1 MSPTP
6 ESASSNPRKPDRKS
20 SSSALLTAFKNLTT
34 GRSPSAPQVPPL
46 PTIPTPRSNAAPHN
60 HADADG
66 SLDASAIDSRVEGLD
81 RPVSEPDKIADSAA
95 GNGDLHGALD
105 ELKSLLPSL
114 GAERP
119 LSGRLRGAS
128 DIASF
133 LNKYPVKD
141 VLPIW
146 VAGSD
151 LLRKSNPDDA
161 VRAGFVLL
169 VSCIKASK
177 SLVERNL
184 FWESLVSYEG
194 SNNVDLRLQ
203 ALIEVTDQGRAI
215 ESFESGLPGHMAQ
228 LLKDAFNDATKAR
241 STNQRNRGSPAEE
254 QTLEKTFHFAV
265 DVVRFNPVD
274 LKDEG
279 YKVVI
284 DQVKCICQKTISKVD
299 IANGLLVMGAVVT
312 YTSIPFATFR
322 PCFELLCQIYKQLE
336 SQREQTWT
344 VVKRV
349 LRSHLRIDAIDHLLL
364 ILSSKDDG
372 QPAFHPNTIHGAFF
386 ILRDLTEND
395 GANDLPNV
403 TLTTFS
409 PAVNKALRRTQDA
422 GLRTDV
428 LKFYKFVFGN
438 PALKVHMI
446 DNVDWTYFIG
456 SLEQCSTTCKSLP
469 SNDAKTTPPPAETI
483 ESEAGSVFNDLIDG
497 LCREFPSLSIV
508 HQEETVRLLFK
519 LENHLSDYS
528 ANALVEYISS
538 QPILSTIAGNDYR
551 SIWKHLTGYF
561 AHETSRP
568 QAIRRRT
575 YSYLVDTFDALQYL
589 SEEDVLAF
597 TDLLLEGFATEE
609 DAECL
614 DTLAIFVGKALT
626 STHRDSL
633 FDSIMLKVRQS
644 VFHRATRNSSPYSSG
659 RSQASTPIPLEK
671 GSQPSL
677 CRIVVRHIIRLFLTT
692 LNQSAQ
698 CAETLYHFILDV
710 ARSSTCDA
718 DARICALKL
727 LFRLRCTSDY
737 RIYVVSVSESESIAA
752 VLCRTLDTA
761 VQANWIDAGE
771 QSKESRITSGNHPRT
786 RSVRLSKPVPPL
798 WFYPG
803 PKGLPQEPFEAPSLV
818 AYAAN
823 PEQSPRDTKTAVLP
837 LTLWLETVLSLLQEP
852 DVDWEIYSYVL
863 VHLGA
868 QLKNRTLFTS
878 AVPHI
883 KLLRSVICDQIRSQ
897 SFHDPPSHTLLR
909 KADVAVCL
917 FHVLT
922 MLIGYSAWFAK
933 SEDDEIV
940 RSFMLGIGSWD
951 GTSKWCIHALSV
963 CCHEVPLSV
972 SKSLDGIIQKMSQII
987 TQPQIAIHI
996 LEFLCCLS
1004 RLPHVYSNFREDEY
1018 KMVFGVS
1025 FRYLQSVRDRK
1036 QRDEDRLAPPTAK
1049 SNKRHSDSIREV
1061 KLTAEADLRGSGP
1074 SDDLPQYVYALAFHV
1089 ITFWFMAL
1097 KLRDRPAYVP
1107 WIARN
1112 LMYQD
1117 RSGKEVIEDQG
1128 MVTLD
1133 MMERVAYTDRDE
1145 TIHNAAFAQP
1155 TDGEVAQC
1163 TWITGLS
1170 LLTIETA
1177 GRTGLS
1183 QLAVRR
1189 PVSNQLDIGRF

>member
-6 ESASSNPRKPDRKS
+6 DSNPRKPDRKS
-20 SSSALLTAFKNLTT
+20 SSSALLTAFKNLTS
-34 GRSPSAPQVPPL
+34 GRSASAPQVPPL
-46 PTIPTPRSNAAPHN
+46 PTLATPRSDAENAP
-60 HADADG
+60 D
-66 SLDASAIDSRVEGLD
+66 DSRTEGLD
-81 RPVSEPDKIADSAA
+81 RVGSEPDQSTDPPA
-95 GNGDLHGALD
+95 GNGDLRGALD
-105 ELKSLLPSL
+105 ELKNLLPSL
-114 GAERP
+114 SAERP

-128 DIASF
+128 DVANF

-141 VLPIW
+141 VLPVW

-151 LLRKSNPDDA
+151 LLRKGNPDDA

-177 SLVERNL
+177 SPVERNL
-184 FWESLVSYEG
+184 FWESLVGYDGHS
-194 SNNVDLRLQ
+194 NVDLRLQ
-203 ALIEVTDQGRAI
+203 ALIEVTSHGRTI
-215 ESFESGLPGHMAQ
+215 ESFESGLADFLTR
-228 LLKDAFNDATKAR
+228 LLKDAFGDATKAR

-254 QTLEKTFHFAV
+254 QTLEKAFRFIV
-265 DVVRFNPVD
+265 DVVRFNPVG
-274 LKDEG
+274 LKEEG
-279 YKVVI
+279 YKTII
-284 DQVKCICQKTISKVD
+284 DQVKCICQKTISKAD
-299 IANGLLVMGAVVT
+299 ITNGLLVIDAVVT
-312 YTSIPFATFR
+312 YTSIPFPAFC

-336 SQREQTWT
+336 SQREATWA
-344 VVKRV
+344 VIKRI

-364 ILSSKDDG
+364 ILSSKDDD
-372 QPAFHPNTIHGAFF
+372 QAPFHPNTTHGAFF

-395 GANDLPNV
+395 GRNDLPNI

-409 PAVNKALRRTQDA
+409 PAVNNALRRTQDV
-422 GLRTDV
+422 GLRIDV
-428 LKFYKFVFGN
+428 LKFYKLVFDT
-438 PALKVHMI
+438 PSMKVHMI

-456 SLEQCSTTCKSLP
+456 SLEQCSATCKSLP
-469 SNDAKTTPPPAETI
+469 VDETRPAKAETI
-483 ESEAGSVFNDLIDG
+483 EDQASSVFNDLIDG
-497 LCREFPSLSIV
+497 LCREFPLLSII

-538 QPILSTIAGNDYR
+538 QPILSAIAGNDYR
-551 SIWKHLTGYF
+551 SIWKHLTSHF
-561 AHETSRP
+561 AHDTSRP
-568 QAIRRRT
+568 PAIRRRT
-575 YSYLVDTFDALQYL
+575 YAYLVETFDALQYL
-589 SEEDVLAF
+589 SEGDVLAF
-597 TDLLLEGFATEE
+597 TDLILEGFATEE
-609 DAECL
+609 DPGCL
-614 DTLAIFVGKALT
+614 ETLAIFVGKALT
-626 STHRDSL
+626 SAHRDSL
-633 FDSIMLKVRQS
+633 FDHIMLKVRQS
-644 VFHRATRNSSPYSSG
+644 VFHRAARNSSPYSSG
-659 RSQASTPIPLEK
+659 RSQASSPISLEK
-671 GSQPSL
+671 GAQPSL
-677 CRIVVRHIIRLFLTT
+677 RRIVVRHIIRLFLTT

-710 ARSSTCDA
+710 AKSSVCDA

-737 RIYVVSVSESESIAA
+737 RIYVVSVSESESIAV

-761 VQANWIDAGE
+761 VQANWIDTME
-771 QSKESRITSGNHPRT
+771 PPKEPRNASGNHPRT

-803 PKGLPQEPFEAPSLV
+803 PKGLPQEPLETPSLV

-823 PEQSPRDTKTAVLP
+823 PEQTPRDTKTAVLP
-837 LTLWLETVLSLLQEP
+837 LTLWLEAVLSLLQEP

-878 AVPHI
+878 AMPHI
-883 KLLRSVICDQIRSQ
+883 KLLRNVICDQIRSQ
-897 SFHDPPSHTLLR
+897 SFHDPPSHTSLR

-917 FHVLT
+917 FHILT
-922 MLIGYSAWFAK
+922 MLVGYSAWFAK

-1004 RLPHVYSNFREDEY
+1004 RLPHVYTNFREDEY

-1036 QRDEDRLAPPTAK
+1036 HRDDDRLAPPGGK
-1049 SNKRHSDSIREV
+1049 SNKRHSDSVREL
-1061 KLTAEADLRGSGP
+1061 KLPPEADLRGGGAT
-1074 SDDLPQYVYALAFHV
+1074 DDLPQYVYALAFHA

-1117 RSGKEVIEDQG
+1117 RNGKDVIEDQA

-1145 TIHNAAFAQP
+1145 TIYNSEFARP
-1155 TDGEVAQC
+1155 TDGEVTQC

-1183 QLAVRR
+1183 QLTIRR
-1189 PVSNQLDIGRF
+1189 PVSDSA